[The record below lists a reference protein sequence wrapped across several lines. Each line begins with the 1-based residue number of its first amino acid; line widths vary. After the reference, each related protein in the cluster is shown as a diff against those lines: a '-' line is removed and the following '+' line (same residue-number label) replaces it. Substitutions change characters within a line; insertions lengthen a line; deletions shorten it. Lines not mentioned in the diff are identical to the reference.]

1 MNTKTSLVRF
11 LPLYEYHANRSLPEE
26 VKDTIT
32 DTNLLH
38 MAEASGRIMHKK
50 LIGSIQLRIRYH
62 FQRPDEVSVP
72 NPSRGRCF
80 SYNRIEDDDP
90 GNIDLDE
97 QSRIFHLP
105 PAQLVNSRPDVD
117 YNPPA
122 THNASLSTIASTGG
136 VTATRRESTKRK
148 DSTTDIRNNNNN
160 AGISQH
166 GRGELAQ
173 DQKVVDDEF
182 RDRLTHIMSTNVPGS
197 NATLFQHQSPPDNS
211 KSHQKKH
218 KRRQR
223 SYEPG
228 AYFQTLSDRICH
240 CLEPK
245 GRSNSS
251 NRGQRYGFSQND
263 SSDHNF
269 WNRPSKEDDI
279 NEEQLDTKSD
289 KLSLKKKGGQRRRD
303 RIKDGATRRAR
314 HIIHSVNF
322 GDKNF
327 ASQWMQDTFDDV
339 AISHPAFDRL
349 VGLVVS
355 SQTRTLVRSIIK
367 LANAFV
373 SNWLFCSSRHSLIS

>member
-1 MNTKTSLVRF
+1 
-11 LPLYEYHANRSLPEE
+11 
-26 VKDTIT
+26 
-32 DTNLLH
+32 

-50 LIGSIQLRIRYH
+50 LIGSIQIRIRYH

-80 SYNRIEDDDP
+80 SYNRIEDEDP
-90 GNIDLDE
+90 SSSDLDE

-105 PAQLVNSRPDVD
+105 IAQLVNSRPDVD

-122 THNASLSTIASTGG
+122 AHNASLSTIASTGG
-136 VTATRRESTKRK
+136 VAPTRRGSTRKKESAADARNNN
-148 DSTTDIRNNNNN
+148 SNNNNN
-160 AGISQH
+160 AAISQH

-173 DQKVVDDEF
+173 DQRVVDDEF

-197 NATLFQHQSPPDNS
+197 NATLLQQQSPVDNNTN
-211 KSHQKKH
+211 HGY
-218 KRRQR
+218 KRKRHQR
-223 SYEPG
+223 SLQST
-228 AYFQTLSDRICH
+228 AFFQSLSDRICR
-240 CLEPK
+240 CFEPK
-245 GRSNSS
+245 AKSS

-263 SSDHNF
+263 SSDHAF
-269 WNRPSKEDDI
+269 WNRPSKEEDD
-279 NEEQLDTKSD
+279 NKEEQLDVRPG
-289 KLSLKKKGGQRRRD
+289 KLISKKKGRRRRD

-373 SNWLFCSSRHSLIS
+373 SKWLSCKSP